1 MEGTA
6 SEKRGSAPRV
16 ECQEPLDSLG
26 VGVCWGEGKETSQ
39 STRHLPKAIPGAVRA
54 PSDSCSYKV
63 VQGLFLE
70 KPPHLESKV
79 EEEVNVQ
86 AEAQKKKDEA
96 EVQVNS
102 YTTEATEAE
111 MVKARGQGRWYKVFD
126 CMSSI

>member
-1 MEGTA
+1 M
-6 SEKRGSAPRV
+6 
-16 ECQEPLDSLG
+16 
-26 VGVCWGEGKETSQ
+26 
-39 STRHLPKAIPGAVRA
+39 
-54 PSDSCSYKV
+54 
-63 VQGLFLE
+63 E
-70 KPPHLESKV
+70 KPPYLGSKV

-111 MVKARGQGRWYKVFD
+111 TVKARGQGRWYKVFD

>member
-1 MEGTA
+1 M
-6 SEKRGSAPRV
+6 
-16 ECQEPLDSLG
+16 
-26 VGVCWGEGKETSQ
+26 
-39 STRHLPKAIPGAVRA
+39 
-54 PSDSCSYKV
+54 
-63 VQGLFLE
+63 
-70 KPPHLESKV
+70 

-111 MVKARGQGRWYKVFD
+111 TVKARGQGRWYKVFD

>member
-1 MEGTA
+1 
-6 SEKRGSAPRV
+6 
-16 ECQEPLDSLG
+16 
-26 VGVCWGEGKETSQ
+26 
-39 STRHLPKAIPGAVRA
+39 
-54 PSDSCSYKV
+54 
-63 VQGLFLE
+63 LE